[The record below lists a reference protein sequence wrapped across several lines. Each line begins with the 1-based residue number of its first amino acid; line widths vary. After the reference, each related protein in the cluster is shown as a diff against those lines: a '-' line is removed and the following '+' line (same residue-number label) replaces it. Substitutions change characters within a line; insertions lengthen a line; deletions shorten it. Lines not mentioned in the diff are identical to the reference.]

1 MSKPRIMMVDDEANV
16 LSAYRRSIGRTFELS
31 TFERGADAL
40 AELNNNT
47 TYPVIVTDMRMP
59 EMDGLQF
66 VNEARKLTKQSVFVM
81 LTGNA
86 DQQTAIDAINK
97 GEVFR
102 FLNKPCD
109 GDLLT
114 STINTCLRQYE
125 LQRAE
130 QELLRDTLTGSV
142 RLMHELIAI
151 TNPLIAER
159 SKRVRSIAVA
169 LLKQLGQP
177 GETMVSLAGSFS
189 CIGLLPL
196 QVTDESKGDPDEKT
210 LADAAGV
217 GMRLLAKIPRL
228 ETVSKIVGNQR
239 AVGQLPDELKSDTL
253 VDFGG
258 KLLRF
263 ALDWDAQASSRDG
276 DYPAGLQYLEASL
289 SDIYDKRLLVSAS
302 AIVDSGMFAQRIS
315 QRTMLTI
322 EPQAIRSG
330 DVLQESLVTKEGKL
344 LLSKDSEV
352 TETTVERIRA
362 FAKSGLLAN
371 SAFEVSREMKGDQR
385 VVA

>member
-196 QVTDESKGDPDEKT
+196 QVTDESKGDPDEI
-210 LADAAGV
+210 G
-217 GMRLLAKIPRL
+217 
-228 ETVSKIVGNQR
+228 R
-239 AVGQLPDELKSDTL
+239 AHV
-253 VDFGG
+253 
-258 KLLRF
+258 
-263 ALDWDAQASSRDG
+263 
-276 DYPAGLQYLEASL
+276 
-289 SDIYDKRLLVSAS
+289 
-302 AIVDSGMFAQRIS
+302 
-315 QRTMLTI
+315 
-322 EPQAIRSG
+322 
-330 DVLQESLVTKEGKL
+330 
-344 LLSKDSEV
+344 
-352 TETTVERIRA
+352 
-362 FAKSGLLAN
+362 
-371 SAFEVSREMKGDQR
+371 
-385 VVA
+385 